1 MGCRI
6 TFWGVL
12 SPQIHSLPTP
22 LFIFSWV
29 AFGASGAARMKRKR
43 LGKGWMWA
51 LSANPAGPC
60 HLSSLPVPACHLPP
74 SVLQTKGSLQSCRRK
89 IICEKTMDVGGN
101 SRRGKQAF
109 SVNKGAEAGKKKK
122 NPSRAAKNVGGCVE
136 VVFYWVGVFNNDKRK
151 KKKTPNNPMLL
162 SPFLILWPRPL

>member
-51 LSANPAGPC
+51 LSANPAAPC

-74 SVLQTKGSLQSCRRK
+74 RHRAFCKPKGVCKAAAGRSSVKKRWTWAGIPGGGSKRFPSIKVLKR
-89 IICEKTMDVGGN
+89 
-101 SRRGKQAF
+101 A
-109 SVNKGAEAGKKKK
+109 KKKK
-122 NPSRAAKNVGGCVE
+122 TPSRAAKNVGGCEE

-151 KKKTPNNPMLL
+151 RKKNTPTIPCCSLL
-162 SPFLILWPRPL
+162 F